1 MAWLLVPMVPRSR
14 RCWLMGTL
22 QRMGQHFLLDGGP
35 SGWFVYVDTRHR
47 RPPTAVAFSS
57 AGDEIGWTTVN
68 PAARRGW
75 WVGPF
80 APEHVRLT
88 GAPGSHVEAYRLAD
102 GVVPSELYPAALST
116 EEYRARVYRD
126 DLDVIDER
134 AHALYEAV
142 RVETPPP
149 QEILHVAELLVL
161 EGEPEPDDA
170 LTWQAK
176 LPLELQHRPEYL
188 HLFPGEFAHDF
199 QQTVHDAIERLADV
213 EVAHCFLPR
222 IHQRG
227 QFIEVLVRVPFDP
240 PQTTMR
246 KPAARRKARAVE
258 RAVERKA
265 DVRLQIT
272 VPRRVA
278 GENRAAAKATW
289 DRLLADAL
297 AEVRAAAVKACGCC
311 QGRGYVEASG

>member
-1 MAWLLVPMVPRSR
+1 MQHPNVTPVR
-14 RCWLMGTL
+14 
-22 QRMGQHFLLDGGP
+22 QHFLLDGGP
-35 SGWFVYVDTRHR
+35 AGWFVYVDTFNRS
-47 RPPTAVAFSS
+47 PPTTVEFSS
-57 AGDEIGWTTVN
+57 AGDEIGWTAAS
-68 PAARRGW
+68 PAAKRGW

-80 APEHVRLT
+80 APERVRLT
-88 GAPGSHVEAYRLAD
+88 GTPGSHVETYRLTDEVA
-102 GVVPSELYPAALST
+102 PSEAYPSTLSA
-116 EEYRARVYRD
+116 EEYRARVYD
-126 DLDVIDER
+126 DAFDIIDER

-142 RVETPPP
+142 CVETPPP
-149 QEILHVAELLVL
+149 QEILPVAEMLVL
-161 EGEPEPDDA
+161 EGEPEPDDG

-176 LPLELQHRPEYL
+176 LPFELQYRREYL

-199 QQTVHDAIERLADV
+199 QQTVHDAIEHLPDV
-213 EVAHCFLPR
+213 EIGHCFLPR

-227 QFIEVLVRVPFDP
+227 PFIEVLVRVPFDP

-246 KPAARRKARAVE
+246 RPDKRRKA

-272 VPRRVA
+272 VPRRIA

-311 QGRGYVEASG
+311 QGRGYIEATLGSEREDEA